1 MKYMVRYN
9 PNRSYLNLWN
19 DFDALLGNLFNDSNP
34 DAFRSITV
42 DIRENSD
49 SYLIEAELPGF
60 SEQEIDV
67 KVEDRILSITASRE
81 QMEEQKQEEQKQEE
95 KDDQYLVKERRSET
109 YSRSFSLPKDVDVEK
124 IDGNYK
130 NGILSLKLVKKPET
144 KPKNIK
150 VKAA

>member
-19 DFDALLGNLFNDSNP
+19 DFDALLGNLFNESNP
-34 DAFRSITV
+34 GSSRSITV

-60 SEQEIDV
+60 SEQDIDV
-67 KVEDRILSITASRE
+67 KVEDRTLSISAARE
-81 QMEEQKQEEQKQEE
+81 QKEEQKQNE

-109 YSRSFSLPKDVDVEK
+109 YSRSFSLPEDVDVEK

-130 NGILSLKLVKKPET
+130 NGILTLKLVKKPET

>member
-34 DAFRSITV
+34 DASRSITV

-81 QMEEQKQEEQKQEE
+81 QKEEKKQEE

-109 YSRSFSLPKDVDVEK
+109 YSRSFSLPEDVDVEK
-124 IDGNYK
+124 IDGNYR
-130 NGILSLKLVKKPET
+130 NGVLSLKLVKKPET

>member
-19 DFDALLGNLFNDSNP
+19 DFDALLGNLFDNGDPAHN
-34 DAFRSITV
+34 RSIVV
-42 DIRENSD
+42 DIRETGD

-60 SEQEIDV
+60 SEKDIDV
-67 KVEDRILSITASRE
+67 KVEDRVLSISASIERKHE
-81 QMEEQKQEEQKQEE
+81 AKDEKQ
-95 KDDQYLVKERRSET
+95 DDQFLVRERRSESF
-109 YSRSFSLPKDVDVEK
+109 SRSFSLPEDVDVDR
-124 IDGNYK
+124 IDGNYR
-130 NGILSLKLVKKPET
+130 NGVLSLSLAKKPET